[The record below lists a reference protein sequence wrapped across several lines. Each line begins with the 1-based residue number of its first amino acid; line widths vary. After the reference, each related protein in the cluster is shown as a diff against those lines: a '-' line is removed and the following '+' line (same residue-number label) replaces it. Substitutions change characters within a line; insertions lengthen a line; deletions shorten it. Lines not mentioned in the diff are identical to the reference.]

1 MGELVTTYLLFAVPE
16 ERMFALDPQM
26 FINAGVQF
34 LNVSVLAAVLYFLL
48 YKPVRNFLRKREE
61 RIKSQIDQAK
71 LDMTTANALRSQYEK
86 SVESVS
92 QERSE
97 ILEAA
102 HKSALEKSRGIL
114 QAGKQEAAS
123 IRDRALTDIEREREK
138 AEEALKLYIIDLA
151 TAMAEKIVAHSI
163 DRETQERLFRETLM
177 ELEDVTWPK

>member
-1 MGELVTTYLLFAVPE
+1 MSELVLLTIVPD
-16 ERMFALDPQM
+16 ERMFALDAQM
-26 FINAGVQF
+26 FQSVAVQF
-34 LNVSVLAAVLYFLL
+34 FNTSLLAVILYFLL

-61 RIKSQIDQAK
+61 RIKSQIEQAE
-71 LDMTTANALRSQYEK
+71 LDMTTANTLRTQYEQ
-86 SVESVS
+86 SMEHVDL
-92 QERSE
+92 ERSE

-102 HKSALEKSRGIL
+102 HKSAMEKSRHLL

-123 IRDRALTDIEREREK
+123 IRDRALSDIEREREK
-138 AEEALKLYIIDLA
+138 AEEALKVYIIDLA